1 MSARV
6 VRVGTVALLV
16 AAIAIGAVVL
26 QDANALIGR
35 TWPGFGLSAN
45 SMVAPTIFLSP
56 QFADGTETPNFQE
69 TIVSVDGVPTK
80 DAAAVK
86 DLVAATEPG
95 EPIRYGAES
104 AEGERRE
111 VVVRGVVFTRTDWS
125 AILLPFATG
134 GFVGMLIGAVPVLA
148 RPDLLAARVFF
159 LMNLGFALQLGF
171 LPFDYY
177 FGHRFTPW
185 NLSAAVLATTAFLY
199 FGMIFPS
206 RIGPARRWPRATLG
220 ALAGVSVLNWTAR
233 AVALETLNVPVLRIG
248 DWIGFG
254 LFTIGAG
261 LFIGN
266 IVWSSFR
273 AAEPA
278 VRQQARFLFWTIAI
292 TGPGGFLFDASM
304 FGLVD
309 GYLPVLFYVMPAWAL
324 GLLMV
329 YAMIAHNIFEM
340 DAVVRRGL
348 TAALIAVVT
357 IALQLSVLTIVSV
370 WATGAAAWAASGI
383 LTIVVIGAAAAAL
396 PLRQGVETFVESVLF
411 PRLGEA
417 RAVVHAASQELARVR
432 GAGEIVATLR
442 DAAAKSVAAGTV
454 RVVVGPPDGALEE
467 ISPPPGVEPTTLE
480 TSDPLHPAVRRGHSV
495 RFQAPVAGRR
505 GPSKA
510 GIRRAEELDA
520 ALMVPLPPN
529 DERIGAL
536 LLAKRTDG
544 RLYTGDD
551 EMLLETLAAQTTI
564 ALENAKSWE
573 SVQELQSKLHAE
585 NVYLREEIDLA
596 DDTGGVMVGKS
607 EALRRVLAQADRVAP
622 TDAPVLVTG
631 ETGSGKELLVRTLHE
646 RSQRAD
652 RILVK
657 VACAA
662 LPEALLES
670 ELFGYEAG
678 AFTGATRVK
687 QGRFEVADGGTLFLD
702 DVDTLPLGVQS
713 KLLRALQE
721 GEVQRLGSNLV
732 RHVDVRI
739 VAATNRD
746 LLEEV
751 SAGTF
756 REDLYYRLAV
766 VPLALP
772 PLRERR
778 EDIAALVEHFIRE
791 EAPRLDRD
799 VRGVAGEALGELERY
814 DWPGNIRELRNVI
827 QRALVLGRDDMLRLP
842 GPLGASTAAGASP
855 SADTNGGDSLADQT
869 RALRVRLIRQAL
881 VAARGNRT
889 EAARRLGVQRQNL
902 TRMIRSLG
910 IEDPSG

>member
-1 MSARV
+1 MSVRV
-6 VRVGTVALLV
+6 VRAGTVTLLV
-16 AAIAIGAVVL
+16 GAIAIGAIVMS
-26 QDANALIGR
+26 DANALIGR

-45 SMVAPTIFLSP
+45 SMVAPTVFLSP
-56 QFADGTETPNFQE
+56 QFADGTETPRFQE

-86 DLVAATEPG
+86 SLVAETQPG
-95 EPIRYGAES
+95 DLIRYGVES
-104 AEGERRE
+104 ADGDRRE

-125 AILLPFATG
+125 AILLPFAIG
-134 GFVGMLIGAVPVLA
+134 GLVGMLIGAVPVLA

-185 NLSAAVLATTAFLY
+185 NLSAAFLATTAFLF

-206 RIGPARRWPRATLG
+206 RIGPARLWPRTTLG
-220 ALAGVSVLNWTAR
+220 VLAGVNAINWTTR
-233 AVALETLNVPVLRIG
+233 AAALETLNVPVLRIG
-248 DWIGFG
+248 DWVGFG
-254 LFTIGAG
+254 FFTIGAG

-266 IVWSSFR
+266 VVWSSLR
-273 AAEPA
+273 APEPT

-292 TGPGGFLFDASM
+292 TGPGGFLFDASIL
-304 FGLVD
+304 GLID
-309 GYLPVLFYVMPAWAL
+309 GYLPVLFYVMPAWAF

-329 YAMIAHNIFEM
+329 YAMVAHNIFEM
-340 DAVVRRGL
+340 DVVVRRGL

-357 IALQLSVLTIVSV
+357 VALQLVVLMIVSV

-383 LTIVVIGAAAAAL
+383 LTIVAIGAAAAAL
-396 PLRQGVETFVESVLF
+396 PLRQNVETLVEGVLF

-432 GAGEIVATLR
+432 GADEIVATLR
-442 DAAAKSVAAGTV
+442 DAAAQSVAAGTV
-454 RVVVGPPDGALEE
+454 RVVVGAPDDALEE
-467 ISPPPGVEPTTLE
+467 ISPPPGIVPTTLE
-480 TSDPLHPAVRRGHSV
+480 TSDPLRPAIRRGHSV
-495 RFQAPVAGRR
+495 RFQVPAAGRR

-510 GIRRAEELDA
+510 ALRRAEELDA

-529 DERIGAL
+529 DARSGAL
-536 LLAKRTDG
+536 LLGERTDG

-564 ALENAKSWE
+564 ALENANSWE
-573 SVQELQSKLHAE
+573 SVQELQNKLHAE
-585 NVYLREEIDLA
+585 NIYLREEIDLA
-596 DDTGGVMVGKS
+596 DDTGGVLVGKS
-607 EALRRVLAQADRVAP
+607 EALRRVLAQAERVAP
-622 TDAPVLVTG
+622 TDAPVLVSG

-662 LPEALLES
+662 LPEPLLES

-721 GEVQRLGSNLV
+721 GEVQRLGSNRV

-751 SAGTF
+751 RAGTF

-766 VPLALP
+766 VPLSLP

-778 EDIAALVEHFIRE
+778 EDIAALTEHFIRE
-791 EAPRLDRD
+791 EAPRLDRE
-799 VRGVAGEALGELERY
+799 VRGVPADTLGELERY
-814 DWPGNIRELRNVI
+814 DWPGNVRELRNVI

-842 GPLGASTAAGASP
+842 GPLGASADAGSSP
-855 SADTNGGDSLADQT
+855 SPDMDGGDSLAEKT
-869 RALRVRLIRQAL
+869 RALRIRLIREAL
-881 VAARGNRT
+881 AATKGNRT